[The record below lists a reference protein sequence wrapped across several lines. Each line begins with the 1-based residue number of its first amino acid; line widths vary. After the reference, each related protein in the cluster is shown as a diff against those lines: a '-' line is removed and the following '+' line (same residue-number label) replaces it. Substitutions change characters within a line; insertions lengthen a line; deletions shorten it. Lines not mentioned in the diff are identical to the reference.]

1 MDEHVDEVEK
11 QGKNYVESEKRKA
24 TSLFMKCPWFPP
36 VCLLFFLTF
45 LLNCIIAINL
55 SAVSMYWS

>member
-24 TSLFMKCPWFPP
+24 IGLFIKDR
-36 VCLLFFLTF
+36 
-45 LLNCIIAINL
+45 
-55 SAVSMYWS
+55 